1 MARDRSLDRVVRSR
15 VAGIAVPRPFSV
27 EALCA
32 RLAHD
37 RGRPLRLLPLPELPG
52 QGQPCGMW
60 IATDAVDYIFHAR
73 GTSPLHRQNIVL
85 HEIGHMLCDHTGRDA
100 GVASMFSLLDPAAV
114 ERVLARGHYSTPQ
127 EEEAEL
133 AAAFILE
140 RAGWHGTDTRPFGDL
155 DDLF

>member
-1 MARDRSLDRVVRSR
+1 MARARPLDKVRSAI
-15 VAGIAVPRPFSV
+15 AGITIPRPFSI
-27 EALCA
+27 EALCE
-32 RLAHD
+32 RLAQD
-37 RGRPLRLLPLPELPG
+37 RGRPLQLLPLPQLPG
-52 QGQPCGMW
+52 QSLPCGMW
-60 IATDAVDYIFHAR
+60 IATDTVDYIFHAR

-100 GVASMFSLLDPAAV
+100 GLAQMFSRLDPAAV
-114 ERVLARGHYSTPQ
+114 ERVLARDRYSTPQ

-140 RAGWHGTDTRPFGDL
+140 RAGWHGADTTPFGDL